1 METKVHIQNAIIT
14 IVFLFV
20 LTIFSKLFNE
30 NSNNTNIQGATELVN
45 QSIKLKKIASQDS
58 LPFMKLQH
66 LISSVTYIQAARH
79 VCKDSDI
86 EKQTG
91 VDLRRLKRAIDD
103 EIKKVIEELN
113 HKFPKLKGKLT
124 CSM

>member
-1 METKVHIQNAIIT
+1 METKLHIQNAIIT
-14 IVFLFV
+14 TVCLFI

-30 NSNNTNIQGATELVN
+30 NSNNSNIQGAAELVN
-45 QSIKLKKIASQDS
+45 QSIKFKKISSQDS

-86 EKQTG
+86 ERQTG
-91 VDLRRLKRAIDD
+91 VDLRKLKRVIDD
-103 EIKKVIEELN
+103 ETRKVIEELN
-113 HKFPKLKGKLT
+113 SKFPKLRGKLIS
-124 CSM
+124 SM

>member
-14 IVFLFV
+14 IDFLFV